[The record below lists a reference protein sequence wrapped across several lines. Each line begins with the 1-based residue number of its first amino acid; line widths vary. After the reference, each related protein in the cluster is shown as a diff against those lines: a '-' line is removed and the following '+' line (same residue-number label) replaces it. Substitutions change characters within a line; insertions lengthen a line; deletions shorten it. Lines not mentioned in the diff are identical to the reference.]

1 MGVQHDLRSSWR
13 LALPVVSLT
22 ALIVVLPFFHY
33 GIPSGHDFEFHMNSW
48 IDVVDHWKQG
58 VIYPHWNAMAHYGY
72 GEARFIFY
80 PPLSWALGGL
90 LGLLLPWK
98 LVPAAYIWTVLTLA
112 GCSMFAL
119 SRRYL
124 PGSAAIWAAAFYAAN
139 PYHLVIV
146 YWRSAFAELLA
157 AVWVPLLVFLVLDLD
172 DRESRAIAPLG
183 LILAV
188 GWFTNLPS
196 AVMMNYSLAV
206 FALCIAAW
214 RKSWM
219 VLVYAGAASLLG
231 AALAGSY
238 LLPAFHE
245 QSWVNIGQV
254 LAPGVSPQE
263 NFLFAFTDDLDHNRF
278 NLLVSIVAAFEI
290 LVAGGLLFVIRRS
303 DQRKLWRLMLAWSS
317 VMAVLMFK
325 PTLPLWMHLPEL
337 RFVQFPWR
345 WLLCLNVPV
354 AIGFALAMRRWW
366 LRALVSTAAVCVVL
380 VGWHAVQAPWWD
392 SADDIQEMLDNQH
405 DGIGNEGIDEYVPA
419 GVDPYE
425 VDQQA
430 SLAKF
435 VGEGT
440 TNKAQISVLDWRAEF
455 KSVTVRSD
463 SSGAV
468 VMRLFNYPLWHATVN
483 GREVRTESTETT
495 GQMSVPLDAG
505 NSQIQIAFRMG
516 SDRKLGISLSL
527 VGIFVLLLLFAISKR
542 LRLSPA

>member
-1 MGVQHDLRSSWR
+1 MAVQHDLRSSWR

-22 ALIVVLPFFHY
+22 ALIVVLPFLYY

-80 PPLSWALGGL
+80 PPLSWALGGI
-90 LGLLLPWK
+90 LGLLLPWN
-98 LVPAAYIWTVLTLA
+98 LVPAAYIWIVLTLA
-112 GCSMFAL
+112 GCSMFVLA
-119 SRRYL
+119 RRYL
-124 PGSAAIWAAAFYAAN
+124 PGSAAIWASAFYAAN

-157 AVWVPLLVFLVLDLD
+157 AVWIPLLVLLILELDE
-172 DRESRAIAPLG
+172 RGPRAIAPFG
-183 LILAV
+183 LVLAI

-196 AVMMNYSLAV
+196 AVIMNYSLAV
-206 FALCIAAW
+206 LAICIAVW

-219 VLVYAGAASLLG
+219 VLVYAGAACLLG

-278 NLLVSIVAAFEI
+278 NLLVSIVATFEI
-290 LVAGGLLFVIRRS
+290 VTAGVLLFIARRGN
-303 DQRKLWRLMLAWSS
+303 QPKLWRVMLAWTA
-317 VMAVLMFK
+317 VMTILMFK
-325 PTLPLWMHLPEL
+325 PTLPLWMHSPEL

-354 AIGFALAMRRWW
+354 AIGLAMAVRRWW
-366 LRALVSTAAVCVVL
+366 LRALVCTAAVFVVL
-380 VGWHAVQAPWWD
+380 IGWHAVQAPWWD

-405 DGIGNEGIDEYVPA
+405 DGVGNEGIDEYVPA

-425 VDQQA
+425 VDKNA
-430 SLAKF
+430 ALAKF
-435 VGEGT
+435 EGDG
-440 TNKAQISVLDWRAEF
+440 NAANAQISVLYWRAES
-455 KSVTVRSD
+455 KSLTVKSG
-463 SSGAV
+463 SSGV
-468 VMRLFNYPLWHATVN
+468 IVMRLFNYPLWHATVN
-483 GREVRTESTETT
+483 GREVHTESTETT
-495 GQMSVPLDAG
+495 GQMSLPINAG
-505 NSQIQIAFRMG
+505 NNQIQVSFRMG
-516 SDRKLGISLSL
+516 TDHNLGIALSL
-527 VGIFVLLLLFAISKR
+527 IGLFVLLLLFTITKR
-542 LRLSPA
+542 SNLSPA